1 MMVQSMVTFLSVEK
15 KRRQHSL
22 DDFCFAFHDFV
33 GFFFLLAFFVS
44 MLQERQKCVGS
55 IWILLSVY
63 KSCCFFFFNI
73 HDGHLGWRDVDDVG
87 R

>member
-63 KSCCFFFFNI
+63 KSCCCFFFNI

>member
-1 MMVQSMVTFLSVEK
+1 MVHSMVTFLSVEK

-33 GFFFLLAFFVS
+33 GFFFFSLFLCRCYKRGKNAS
-44 MLQERQKCVGS
+44 AQYGS
-55 IWILLSVY
+55 SFQYIKVVVV
-63 KSCCFFFFNI
+63 FFNI